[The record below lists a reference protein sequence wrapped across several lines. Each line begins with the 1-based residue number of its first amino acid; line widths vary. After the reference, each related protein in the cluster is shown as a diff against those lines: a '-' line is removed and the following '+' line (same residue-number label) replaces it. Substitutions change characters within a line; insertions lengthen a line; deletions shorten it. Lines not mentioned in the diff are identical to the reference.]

1 VKVVEHFK
9 TMEIPRLVRGK
20 PNAWDPSI
28 CLDWGHRFLKSLK
41 ELLSGTDAG
50 NSDGKTVWRA
60 KFSPKEGV
68 TVSKLDENGVLDVEG
83 GEDRVGFLPRWY
95 WDEIST
101 TIEGAEATGTSPGTD
116 GTSEP
121 RVAMVD
127 GWQL

>member
-1 VKVVEHFK
+1 
-9 TMEIPRLVRGK
+9 MEIPRLVRGK

-41 ELLSGTDAG
+41 ELLSDAG

-60 KFSPKEGV
+60 RFSPKEGV
-68 TVSKLDENGVLDVEG
+68 TVSKLDGNGMLDVEG

-95 WDEIST
+95 WDEISAT
-101 TIEGAEATGTSPGTD
+101 TESAEATETSAGTD
-116 GTSEP
+116 GISEP
-121 RVAMVD
+121 RAATV